1 MDFEK
6 VLSTILDVQKPW
18 FIREI
23 DVHKG
28 TKSVN
33 VFIDF
38 ERGTLFPCPNCGE
51 ASKVHDSTYRVWRHL
66 DVINYRCYLNIKMP
80 RIRCYRHNVL
90 AIDQIPWGRSNIH
103 FTHLFEQEVMKLCLE
118 MSMSAVAKKL
128 GEVDTTM
135 WNIFNYQIE
144 KAKAKQLDFSEV
156 TKVCVDETATKRGHN
171 YVTIFSDGDSG
182 NVLFVTEGR
191 TKETFG
197 MFYQQL
203 FEHMGDPNYIKDFIM
218 DMSKSYK
225 AGWADY
231 FSHTAIHFDRF
242 HIKMGLNKAI
252 DKVRKAEAGQVEKL
266 KHTKYLWLKN
276 EWDLNEKEERM
287 LREFMQECNTN
298 TVKAYSLKAGFDHLW
313 DVQPK
318 AVKPLL
324 EIWMEKATQTY
335 LATIKTFVNTVKNN
349 YDGVLNS
356 MKKGLTNAVAEGIN
370 SIIQLTK
377 SRARGFKNLTNFTNM
392 IYLLGND
399 FKFP

>member
-18 FIREI
+18 FIREV

-38 ERGTLFPCPNCGE
+38 ERGAKFGCPNCGE
-51 ASKVHDSTYRVWRHL
+51 MSKVHDSSYRVWRHL

-80 RIRCYRHNVL
+80 RIRCYKHNVL
-90 AIDQIPWGRSNIH
+90 AIDYIPWGRSNIH

-128 GEVDTTM
+128 GEVDTSM

-144 KAKAKQLDFSEV
+144 KAKERQLNFSEV

-182 NVLFVTEGR
+182 NVLFVTQGR

-203 FEHMGDPNYIKDFIM
+203 FEHMGDPNHIKDFIM

-225 AGWADY
+225 AGWEDY
-231 FSHTAIHFDRF
+231 FSHTAINFDRF

-313 DVQPK
+313 DVQSK

-324 EIWMEKATQTY
+324 EIWMEKAEQTC
-335 LATIKTFVNTVKNN
+335 LAPIKTFVNTVKNN
-349 YDGVLNS
+349 YNGVLNS

-377 SRARGFKNLTNFTNM
+377 SRARGFKNLTNFMNM
-392 IYLLGND
+392 IYMLGND
-399 FKFP
+399 FKFS